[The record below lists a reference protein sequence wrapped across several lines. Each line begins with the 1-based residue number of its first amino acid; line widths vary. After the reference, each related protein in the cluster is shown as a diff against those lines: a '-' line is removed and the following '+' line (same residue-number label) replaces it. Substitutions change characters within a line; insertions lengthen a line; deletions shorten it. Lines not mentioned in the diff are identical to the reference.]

1 MTTDDASIPTGT
13 HVTELVVS
21 QHVAASLQQVWE
33 MWSTAQGWSRWWWPQ
48 WPDTVYE
55 LDARPGGSWLVRSA
69 QGGAGV
75 QGEVRSLD
83 PPRSL
88 QLTWRWDGE
97 AAEDLVDVE
106 LAEHDGG
113 TSVTVRHR
121 TAAAGSDDYRQGWE
135 FVLGNLEASLRG

>member
-1 MTTDDASIPTGT
+1 MT
-13 HVTELVVS
+13 TELVVT
-21 QHVAASLQQVWE
+21 QHVPAPVAAVWE
-33 MWSTAQGWSRWWWPQ
+33 AWSTAQGWARWWWPQ

-55 LDARPGGSWLVRSA
+55 LDARPGGAWLVRSA

-83 PPRSL
+83 PPHSL

-97 AAEDLVDVE
+97 AAEDLVDIE
-106 LAEHDGG
+106 LTQQDDG

-121 TAAAGSDDYRQGWE
+121 TAATGAGNYRQGWE
-135 FVLGNLEASLRG
+135 FVLANLAASLRA